1 MKYLLDTDV
10 CIYLIKKRP
19 SSILEK
25 LHACRAGDVGVSAV
39 TVAELRYGASKSQR
53 SRQNH
58 EALDLFLAPF
68 EMMAFDE
75 SAAIAY
81 GEIRVQLEKAGDP
94 IGPHDM
100 LIAGQAKSLNVVL
113 VTNNVREFKK
123 VKGLKIEAWS

>member
-10 CIYLIKKRP
+10 CIYLINKRP
-19 SSILEK
+19 SSVLEK

-53 SRQNH
+53 SGQNH
-58 EALDLFLAPF
+58 EALDLFLAPL

-75 SAAIAY
+75 SAAIVY
-81 GEIRVQLEKAGDP
+81 GEIRAQLEKAGAP
-94 IGPHDM
+94 IGPLDM

>member
-10 CIYLIKKRP
+10 CIYLINKQP
-19 SSILEK
+19 SSVLEK
-25 LHACRAGDVGVSAV
+25 LHACRAGDVCVSAV

-58 EALDLFLAPF
+58 EALDLFLAPL

-81 GEIRVQLEKAGDP
+81 GEIRAQLEKAGDP
-94 IGPHDM
+94 IGPLDM

-113 VTNNVREFKK
+113 VTNNVREFRK

>member
-1 MKYLLDTDV
+1 MKDLLDRDV
-10 CIYLIKKRP
+10 CIYLINKRP
-19 SSILEK
+19 SSVLEK
-25 LHACRAGDVGVSAV
+25 LHTCRAGDVGVSAV

-58 EALDLFLAPF
+58 EALDLFLAPL

-81 GEIRVQLEKAGDP
+81 GEIRAQLEKAGDP
-94 IGPHDM
+94 IGPLDM

>member
-10 CIYLIKKRP
+10 CIYLINKRP
-19 SSILEK
+19 SSVLEK

-53 SRQNH
+53 FRQNH

-81 GEIRVQLEKAGDP
+81 GEIRAQLEKAGDP
-94 IGPHDM
+94 IGPLDM

>member
-10 CIYLIKKRP
+10 CIYLINKRP
-19 SSILEK
+19 SSVLEK

-58 EALDLFLAPF
+58 EALDLFLAPL

-81 GEIRVQLEKAGDP
+81 GEIRAQLEKAGDP
-94 IGPHDM
+94 IGPLDM
-100 LIAGQAKSLNVVL
+100 LIAGQAKSLSAVL
-113 VTNNVREFKK
+113 VTNNVREFRK

>member
-10 CIYLIKKRP
+10 CIYLINKRP
-19 SSILEK
+19 SSVLEK
-25 LHACRAGDVGVSAV
+25 LHACRAGDIGVSAV

-53 SRQNH
+53 PEQNH
-58 EALDLFLAPF
+58 EALDLFLAPL
-68 EMMAFDE
+68 EMTAFDE
-75 SAAIAY
+75 NAAIVY
-81 GEIRVQLEKAGDP
+81 GEIRTLLEKTGAP
-94 IGPHDM
+94 IGPLDM

>member
-10 CIYLIKKRP
+10 CIYLINKRP
-19 SSILEK
+19 SSVLEK
-25 LHACRAGDVGVSAV
+25 LHACQAGDVGVSAV

-53 SRQNH
+53 SGQNH

-81 GEIRVQLEKAGDP
+81 GEIRAQLEKAGDP
-94 IGPHDM
+94 IGPLDM

>member
-10 CIYLIKKRP
+10 CIYLINKRP
-19 SSILEK
+19 SSVLAK

-58 EALDLFLAPF
+58 EALDLFLAPL
-68 EMMAFDE
+68 EMTAFDE

-81 GEIRVQLEKAGDP
+81 GEIRAQLEKAGDP
-94 IGPHDM
+94 IGPLDM

-113 VTNNVREFKK
+113 VTNNVREFRK

>member
-10 CIYLIKKRP
+10 CIYLINKRP
-19 SSILEK
+19 SSVLEK

-68 EMMAFDE
+68 DLIAFDD
-75 SAAIAY
+75 SAAAAY
-81 GEIRVQLEKAGDP
+81 GEIRAHLEKAGDP
-94 IGPHDM
+94 IGPLDM
-100 LIAGQAKSLNVVL
+100 LIAAQARGLGVTL
-113 VTNNVREFKK
+113 VTNNVREFRK
-123 VKGLKIEAWS
+123 VKGLKIEAW

>member
-10 CIYLIKKRP
+10 CIYLINKRP
-19 SSILEK
+19 SSVLEK
-25 LHACRAGDVGVSAV
+25 LRACRAGDVGLSAV

-58 EALDLFLAPF
+58 EALDLFLAPL
-68 EMMAFDE
+68 EMAAFDE
-75 SAAIAY
+75 GAAIAY
-81 GEIRVQLEKAGDP
+81 GEIRAQLEKAGDP
-94 IGPHDM
+94 IGPLDM

>member
-10 CIYLIKKRP
+10 CIYLINKRP
-19 SSILEK
+19 SSVLEK

-39 TVAELRYGASKSQR
+39 TVAELRYGACKSQR

-68 EMMAFDE
+68 EMMMFDE

-94 IGPHDM
+94 IGPLDM

-113 VTNNVREFKK
+113 VTNNVREFRK
-123 VKGLKIEAWS
+123 VKGLKIETWS

>member
-10 CIYLIKKRP
+10 CIYLINKRP
-19 SSILEK
+19 SSVLQK

-58 EALDLFLAPF
+58 EALDLFLAPL
-68 EMMAFDE
+68 EMTAFDE
-75 SAAIAY
+75 NAAIAY
-81 GEIRVQLEKAGDP
+81 GEIRAQLEKAGDP
-94 IGPHDM
+94 IGPLDM

>member
-10 CIYLIKKRP
+10 CIYLINKR
-19 SSILEK
+19 SSSVLEK
-25 LHACRAGDVGVSAV
+25 LHACRAGDVGVTTV

-58 EALDLFLAPF
+58 EALDLFLAPL

-75 SAAIAY
+75 SAAVAY
-81 GEIRVQLEKAGDP
+81 GEIRAQLEKAGDP
-94 IGPHDM
+94 IGPLDM

>member
-1 MKYLLDTDV
+1 MKDLLDRDA
-10 CIYLIKKRP
+10 CIYLINKRP
-19 SSILEK
+19 SSVIEK
-25 LHACRAGDVGVSAV
+25 LHVCRAGDVGVSAV

-58 EALDLFLAPF
+58 EALDLFLAPL

-81 GEIRVQLEKAGDP
+81 GEIRAQLEKAGDP
-94 IGPHDM
+94 IGPLDM

>member
-10 CIYLIKKRP
+10 CIYLINKR
-19 SSILEK
+19 SSSVLEK
-25 LHACRAGDVGVSAV
+25 LHACRVGDVGVSAI
-39 TVAELRYGASKSQR
+39 TVSELRYGASKSQR
-53 SRQNH
+53 PGQNH

-75 SAAIAY
+75 SAATAY
-81 GEIRVQLEKAGDP
+81 GEIRAQLEKAGDP
-94 IGPHDM
+94 IGPLDM
-100 LIAGQAKSLNVVL
+100 LIAGQAKTLNVVL

>member
-1 MKYLLDTDV
+1 MKDLLDRDV
-10 CIYLIKKRP
+10 CIYLINKRP
-19 SSILEK
+19 YSVLEK
-25 LHACRAGDVGVSAV
+25 LHACRAGDVGISAV

-58 EALDLFLAPF
+58 EALDLFLAPL

-81 GEIRVQLEKAGDP
+81 GEIRAQLEKAGDP
-94 IGPHDM
+94 IGPLDM
-100 LIAGQAKSLNVVL
+100 LNAGQAKSLNVVL

>member
-10 CIYLIKKRP
+10 CIYLINKRP
-19 SSILEK
+19 SSVLEK

-53 SRQNH
+53 FRQNH

-81 GEIRVQLEKAGDP
+81 GEIRAQLEKAGDP
-94 IGPHDM
+94 IGPLDM

-113 VTNNVREFKK
+113 VTNNVREFRK

>member
-10 CIYLIKKRP
+10 CIYLINKRP
-19 SSILEK
+19 SSVLEK

-68 EMMAFDE
+68 DLVAFDD
-75 SAAIAY
+75 SAAAAY
-81 GEIRVQLEKAGDP
+81 GEIRAHLEKAGDP
-94 IGPHDM
+94 IGPLDM
-100 LIAGQAKSLNVVL
+100 LIAAQARGLGVTL
-113 VTNNVREFKK
+113 VTNNVREFRK
-123 VKGLKIEAWS
+123 VKGLKIEAW

>member
-10 CIYLIKKRP
+10 CIYLINKRP
-19 SSILEK
+19 SSVLEK
-25 LHACRAGDVGVSAV
+25 LRACRAGDVGVSAV

-53 SRQNH
+53 FRQNH
-58 EALDLFLAPF
+58 EALDLFLAPL
-68 EMMAFDE
+68 EMMTFDE

-81 GEIRVQLEKAGDP
+81 GEIRAQLEKAGDP
-94 IGPHDM
+94 IGPLDM

>member
-10 CIYLIKKRP
+10 CIYLINKRP